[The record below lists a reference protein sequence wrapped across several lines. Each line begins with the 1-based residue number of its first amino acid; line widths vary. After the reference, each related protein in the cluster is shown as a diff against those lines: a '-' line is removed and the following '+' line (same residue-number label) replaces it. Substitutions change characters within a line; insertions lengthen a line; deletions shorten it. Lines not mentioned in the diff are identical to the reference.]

1 MRAYLDTSAVV
12 KLLIVEAGSA
22 ELSLALSGGGTEAM
36 LASSQISYVEARAAI
51 ARRERE
57 STVSLAACA
66 MARRQLDEDW
76 PAYAVVDVTPTLVRL
91 AAEYAEAFALRGFD
105 AVQLASAQTVRST
118 AQGALTFMAFDIRLN
133 RAAKL
138 LGLELPPWAPL
149 Q

>member
-1 MRAYLDTSAVV
+1 MRAYLDTSALV
-12 KLLIVEAGSA
+12 KLLILEVGSA
-22 ELSLALSGGGTEAM
+22 ELSIALAGAATEKM

-57 STVSLAACA
+57 STASMAACA
-66 MARRQLDEDW
+66 MARHQLEEDW

-105 AVQLASAQTVRST
+105 AVQLASAQTVQRT
-118 AQGALTFMAFDIRLN
+118 VPGPLTFMAFDIRLN

>member
-12 KLLIVEAGSA
+12 KLLILEAGSV
-22 ELSLALSGGGTEAM
+22 ELSLALSGGGTEAL

-57 STVSLAACA
+57 STASLAACA
-66 MARRQLDEDW
+66 VARRQLEEDW
-76 PAYAVVDVTPTLVRL
+76 AAYAVVDVTPTLVRL

-105 AVQLASAQTVRST
+105 AVQLASAHTVQST
-118 AQGALTFMAFDIRLN
+118 VAGPLTFMAFDIRLN

>member
-1 MRAYLDTSAVV
+1 MRAYLDTSALV
-12 KLLIVEAGSA
+12 KLLILEAGSA
-22 ELSLALSGGGTEAM
+22 ELSTALAGAATEKM

-57 STVSLAACA
+57 STVSMAACA
-66 MARRQLDEDW
+66 MARHQLEDDW
-76 PAYAVVDVTPTLVRL
+76 PAYASVDVTPTLVRL
-91 AAEYAEAFALRGFD
+91 AAEYADAFALRGFD
-105 AVQLASAQTVRST
+105 AVQLASAQTVQRT
-118 AQGALTFMAFDIRLN
+118 VPGPWFFMAFDIRLN